1 LLDITGLRER
11 RTAEGARNAHKWYEL
26 HPVIDPQLSLRHR
39 FATALAAA
47 FGPDVADTDPV
58 IHRSAHADYQADV
71 AMALARK
78 LKKSPRDVATALLA
92 HLPVDDV
99 VAAAEV
105 SGPGF
110 INITLQSAFL
120 ESVVNDMSRDARLGV
135 PVVAN
140 PQTVV
145 VDYSS
150 PNVAK
155 EMHVGHLRST
165 IIGDA
170 LVRVLE
176 FQGHNVIRQNHIGD
190 WGTPFGMLIEHMLDE
205 EKLGNASGVRELV
218 ELYKAARARFDADTV
233 FAGRARH
240 RVVLLQSGDEKTL
253 TLWRALIDISVEHFT
268 ALYKRLSVSLKP
280 EDVRGE
286 SAYNDAL
293 PGVVADLQTA
303 GFARESEGA
312 ICVFPDGFAG
322 REGEPVPLIVRK
334 QDGGYGYATT
344 DLAAVRY
351 RVGALGACRIITVV
365 GSPQSQHLAMVAAV
379 CRLAGWASQEVK
391 LEHVAFGSIL
401 GQDKKMYKTRSGESV
416 SLASLCEEAIE
427 RAYKVVVQKSPDLPV
442 AEQTQIA
449 EQVGIGAI
457 KYADLSNDRIK
468 DYVFDWDRML
478 AFEGNT
484 APYLMYAHARI
495 RSILRKAE
503 MASGQEA
510 SLRMTLQAPEER
522 ALALQLL
529 ALSSVVDKTADS
541 LQPHRVCLFLHELA
555 STFTGFYEKCPVLKS
570 EGATRESRL
579 ALCGL
584 TARVLAQGL
593 ALLGIGA
600 PQQM

>member
-1 LLDITGLRER
+1 MIDPLHFLRER
-11 RTAEGARNAHKWYEL
+11 
-26 HPVIDPQLSLRHR
+26 
-39 FATALAAA
+39 FAVALAAA
-47 FGPDVADTDPV
+47 FGPDVADADPV

-78 LKKSPRDVATALLA
+78 LKRAPRDVAAALLD
-92 HLPVDDV
+92 HLPADDV
-99 VAAAEV
+99 IAAASV

-110 INITLQSAFL
+110 INLTLNQAFL
-120 ESVVNDMSRDARLGV
+120 EKVVKQMSLDARLGV
-135 PVVAN
+135 PRAAV

-170 LVRVLE
+170 IVRVLE
-176 FQGHNVIRQNHIGD
+176 FCSHKVIRQNHIGD

-205 EKLGNASGVRELV
+205 RYVATGSDVGELV
-218 ELYKAARARFDADTV
+218 TYYKVARARFDADPV
-233 FAGRARH
+233 FADRARG
-240 RVVLLQSGDEKTL
+240 RVVLLQGGDPQTL
-253 TLWRALIDISVEHFT
+253 SLWQGLIDISVRHF
-268 ALYKRLSVSLKP
+268 AGLYQRLGVSLSNA
-280 EDVRGE
+280 DVRGE
-286 SAYNDAL
+286 SAYNEAL
-293 PGVVADLQTA
+293 PGVVADLEAA
-303 GFARESEGA
+303 GLARASEGA
-312 ICVFPDGFAG
+312 VCVFPEGFTG
-322 REGEPVPLIVRK
+322 REGEPLPLIIRK

-351 RVGALGACRIITVV
+351 RVSTLGASRIITAV

-379 CRLAGWASQEVK
+379 ARAAGWAGPEVR

-401 GQDKKMYKTRSGESV
+401 GQDKKMYKTRTGESI
-416 SLASLCEEAIE
+416 SLASLCEEAVC
-427 RAYKVVVQKSPDLPV
+427 RASKVVQDKSPDLPE
-442 AEQTQIA
+442 AERTAIA

-495 RSILRKAE
+495 RSILRKAQMPAGE
-503 MASGQEA
+503 ES
-510 SLRMTLQAPEER
+510 SLPLRLDAPEER
-522 ALALQLL
+522 VLALQLL
-529 ALSSVVDKTADS
+529 ALAGVVEKTADS
-541 LQPHRVCLFLHELA
+541 LQPHRICGYLHELA

-570 EGATRESRL
+570 EGETRTSRL

-584 TARVLAQGL
+584 TARVLSQGL